1 MVRGAHF
8 RMCGDPANAVAT
20 SGLRLTH
27 APVYACHGACVHYA
41 RLMFVVPGV
50 LSCVVMVPCLQPR
63 S

>member
-1 MVRGAHF
+1 
-8 RMCGDPANAVAT
+8 MCGDPANAVAT